1 MTDRKFTEDEL
12 VELLRAYVER
22 MCGKCNVKDLGN
34 CCNSCFLLPISQSA
48 DLIERQKAEIERYKE
63 NMPYLEQQSLD
74 FCGVLCDFA
83 EELIAKYKSEA
94 VKKFADR
101 LKADLGDPFLRAHGC
116 VEPIVNNLV
125 KEMTGGNKA

>member
-1 MTDRKFTEDEL
+1 MTDNEIVKALECCMGCGCKECPNFNENDIDEECCMGRLIVEALKL
-12 VELLRAYVER
+12 V
-22 MCGKCNVKDLGN
+22 N
-34 CCNSCFLLPISQSA
+34 
-48 DLIERQKAEIERYKE
+48 RQKAEIERYKE

-125 KEMTGGNKA
+125 KEMTEETK

>member
-1 MTDRKFTEDEL
+1 MTDNEI
-12 VELLRAYVER
+12 
-22 MCGKCNVKDLGN
+22 VKTLEAIASEAIGDCKRDCAFYDGRVHY
-34 CCNSCFLLPISQSA
+34 CAGVISRYA
-48 DLIERQKAEIERYKE
+48 LDLINRQKAEIERYKE

-94 VKKFADR
+94 VKKFAER

-116 VEPIVNNLV
+116 VESIIDDLV
-125 KEMTGGNKA
+125 KEMTEEAK